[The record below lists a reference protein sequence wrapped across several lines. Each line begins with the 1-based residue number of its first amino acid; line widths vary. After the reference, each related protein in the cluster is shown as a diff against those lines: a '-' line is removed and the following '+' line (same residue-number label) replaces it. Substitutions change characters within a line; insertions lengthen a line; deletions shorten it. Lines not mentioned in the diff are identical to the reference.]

1 MRSKLLNTIKF
12 LTNSLV
18 RSSKNLLEKRGK
30 TDKMVV
36 PHVVT
41 QDIVVHQGK
50 ALVTQSTYDLI
61 LIELKRFY

>member
-1 MRSKLLNTIKF
+1 MSGAVKIYWKI
-12 LTNSLV
+12 
-18 RSSKNLLEKRGK
+18 RGK